1 MSPIKP
7 IVATKPKPA
16 QTQKQVKNAI
26 SASETRQRKGIALQ
40 AYVDYAKEAEKF
52 ITESSLQNEELRT
65 LFSDLLPYAKLLPDN
80 VQNRMTLIQNKRLPK
95 VPVPVVIQKVK
106 AGGRGRPP
114 TYIARGNEVNTESVI
129 ANEQHIVNN
138 VPKSTTPHEQQA
150 VQPPSQDIS
159 PPNTVAPASQ
169 YDTLFQ
175 STGFQAAN
183 TTNVQQPI
191 QFTTPGHQQM
201 QAIGSQSFKPFQ
213 QQGFHMANNTQ
224 TQPQNQ
230 FNTSGP
236 QQVIQSDF
244 QDTAFFQLNEYD
256 SFQMMH
262 PSHVYSAPPPPPKAQ
277 APVQI
282 PAPQMGPQDY
292 QQAPGFAELN
302 NFNQMHPSNAYTAPP
317 PPPPQAQAQAQV
329 PAPQMEIQDSQQAP
343 ALTGSNDLG
352 FGLDNFGLDFPIPG
366 DIDYFSNIAEDMGLY
381 VNLPPMEDCS
391 QVEWDQDAQMEL
403 DRILSM

>member
-40 AYVDYAKEAEKF
+40 AYIDYAKEAEKF

-65 LFSDLLPYAKLLPDN
+65 LFSDLQPYAKLLPDN
-80 VQNRMTLIQNKRLPK
+80 LQNRMALIQNKRLSK

-129 ANEQHIVNN
+129 ANEQHIINN
-138 VPKSTTPHEQQA
+138 VPKPTTPHQQQA

-159 PPNTVAPASQ
+159 PPNTIAPASE
-169 YDTLFQ
+169 YDGLFQ
-175 STGFQAAN
+175 SNGFQEAN

-191 QFTTPGHQQM
+191 QFTTPGHQQT
-201 QAIGSQSFKPFQ
+201 IGSQSFNPFQ

-224 TQPQNQ
+224 SQPQNQ
-230 FNTSGP
+230 FNRSGL

-244 QDTAFFQLNEYD
+244 QDTAFFQVNEYD
-256 SFQMMH
+256 CFQMMH
-262 PSHVYSAPPPPPKAQ
+262 PSHAYSAPPPPPKAQ
-277 APVQI
+277 AQAQA
-282 PAPQMGPQDY
+282 PAPQMGPQEY
-292 QQAPGFAELN
+292 QQAPRFAEFN

-317 PPPPQAQAQAQV
+317 PPQQAQAQV

-343 ALTGSNDLG
+343 ALAGSNDLG
-352 FGLDNFGLDFPIPG
+352 FGLDNFGMDFPIPG
-366 DIDYFSNIAEDMGLY
+366 DINDFSNMAEDMGLY
-381 VNLPPMEDCS
+381 LTLDPMEDYS
-391 QVEWDQDAQMEL
+391 QVWDEEAQMEME
-403 DRILSM
+403 RILSK